1 MEDTDQPD
9 PFAPVIDLGEKGKK
23 QINTITENTPEHN
36 AIEEELNSFINSI
49 QNNSEPIVD
58 LYAAQQALQLAVDI
72 SKKISTVKTQ

>member
-23 QINTITENTPEHN
+23 QINIITENTTEHN

-58 LYAAQQALQLAVDI
+58 LYAAQQALQLAIDI
-72 SKKISTVKTQ
+72 SHKISNLNP